1 MKYFSR
7 LILVCMAVLTSF
19 AVQAQT
25 TTTTDPAAAATT
37 TADPA
42 ATTTTTATTPTTTTA
57 TTSTAPATTTS
68 GTTGAVTSSSTTASG
83 DLLTSSALVVY
94 KLTFEVSGETI
105 NYRPYQGG
113 YYVAPIEGGT
123 GSLIL
128 TLTTGGVKTFYTY
141 ANFGELFVAVKG
153 SKRKVVL
160 SATAANTVST
170 TTFFAIGT
178 ADQRRH
184 LETRSSDGDVFSAEV
199 LRGYA
204 VSADSEQDLP
214 YGSSSANDIGV
225 AGVSYLTARLDDG
238 LTEDSIN
245 NNRTLSAAVTEI
257 QTMLTEDGYTNGSS
271 TTSASGS
278 GTPATGT
285 GTSGTAVPPSTGT
298 SSTGTTSST
307 TGTTSTTTTA
317 R

>member
-7 LILVCMAVLTSF
+7 LILVCMAVLIPF

-42 ATTTTTATTPTTTTA
+42 ATTTTTATTPTTTA
-57 TTSTAPATTTS
+57 TTTTAPATTTS

-257 QTMLTEDGYTNGSS
+257 QAVLTEDGYTNGSS
-271 TTSASGS
+271 TTNASGA
-278 GTPATGT
+278 GAPTTGT
-285 GTSGTAVPPSTGT
+285 ATSGTAAPPSTGT
-298 SSTGTTSST
+298 TTTGTTSST